1 MYLEQLFDNV
11 RKKSQQEMK
20 QHLRS
25 PCTECGF
32 DRAHLLFLGFVKEG
46 SARGEIL
53 LELRVRVFLTAVSAA
68 RRAAPGLLKR
78 RSLVD
83 TTNSTH
89 RENKVCEW
97 LQVANKPLFNCGEG
111 LYVNR
116 FNTQSFSTQIN
127 SVYNLKPVALTLLTV
142 SMYQAWMKY

>member
-1 MYLEQLFDNV
+1 
-11 RKKSQQEMK
+11 MK
-20 QHLRS
+20 QHLNS

-46 SARGEIL
+46 STRGEIL
-53 LELRVRVFLTAVSAA
+53 LELRVRVLLTAVSAA

-116 FNTQSFSTQIN
+116 VNRQSFSTQIN
-127 SVYNLKPVALTLLTV
+127 SVYNLKPVALILLNV
-142 SMYQAWMKY
+142 SMYQA